1 MPPPAA
7 VACAP
12 SGLPGFVPRPAV
24 PHPVCAAHAFCR
36 GNDRR
41 HRSFLFHGDET
52 GQMRQ
57 PHLPYLPPP
66 GSSEC
71 PEQSGSAA
79 AIVSPAG
86 GIRSTGRVL
95 GQQER
100 EGRHKE
106 AGQGTGHGGGRGQRP
121 VPYSKRIDTRVPCP
135 TLLSMCSL
143 PWCSA
148 AIWLHK
154 ASPSP
159 IPSAFL
165 LLDLSTM

>member
-1 MPPPAA
+1 MTPPAA

-12 SGLPGFVPRPAV
+12 SGLPGFVPRPACTAYV
-24 PHPVCAAHAFCR
+24 SCR

-41 HRSFLFHGDET
+41 RRSFLFHGDET

-71 PEQSGSAA
+71 PEQSGSAT

-86 GIRSTGRVL
+86 GMRSTDRVRDSRRGTKPGRPDRA
-95 GQQER
+95 QATA
-100 EGRHKE
+100 
-106 AGQGTGHGGGRGQRP
+106 AGGDNGL
-121 VPYSKRIDTRVPCP
+121 PYSKRIDTRVPCP

-159 IPSAFL
+159 IPPAFL

>member
-1 MPPPAA
+1 MSPPAA
-7 VACAP
+7 VTCALSDLLVPSFPRLLSQHPACTAYA
-12 SGLPGFVPRPAV
+12 S
-24 PHPVCAAHAFCR
+24 CR

-86 GIRSTGRVL
+86 DMRSTDRVRDSRS
-95 GQQER
+95 GTK
-100 EGRHKE
+100 GTGE

-121 VPYSKRIDTRVPCP
+121 ALFEKDRYAG
-135 TLLSMCSL
+135 SL
-143 PWCSA
+143 PDFAFDVQPPVVQRGYLA
-148 AIWLHK
+148 A
-154 ASPSP
+154 
-159 IPSAFL
+159 
-165 LLDLSTM
+165 

>member
-1 MPPPAA
+1 MSPPAA
-7 VACAP
+7 VTCALSDLLVPSFPRLLSQHPACTAYA
-12 SGLPGFVPRPAV
+12 S
-24 PHPVCAAHAFCR
+24 CR
-36 GNDRR
+36 ENDRR

-79 AIVSPAG
+79 AIVFPAG
-86 GIRSTGRVL
+86 GMRSTDRMRNRRRGK
-95 GQQER
+95 
-100 EGRHKE
+100 EGTRRSDRAQVTA
-106 AGQGTGHGGGRGQRP
+106 AGGDNGL
-121 VPYSKRIDTRVPCP
+121 PYSKRIDTRVPCP

-159 IPSAFL
+159 IPPAFL